1 MAMQE
6 PQAEPSMEEILASIR
21 RIISEE
27 DQPAGV
33 LDLTQAASA
42 TGDEAE
48 DDDIMVFEE
57 PAQAKGPM
65 PAAAPAPVAAP
76 AAAPTP
82 PPLRRAA
89 EPPPARMAIEPEN
102 DVEAILSEPAA
113 HVAADAFGRLA
124 NSVRIAD
131 SPGQSLEGMIRQLV
145 KPMLKEWL
153 DQNLPAIV
161 EAKVEAELDRITR
174 LSR

>member
-27 DQPAGV
+27 DQPVAPGEV
-33 LDLTQAASA
+33 LDLVQPA
-42 TGDEAE
+42 DAE
-48 DDDIMVFEE
+48 PEDDIMVFDE
-57 PAQAKGPM
+57 PVAR
-65 PAAAPAPVAAP
+65 APAPAPAPEAAPQPAPRPAP
-76 AAAPTP
+76 AAVYAPAP
-82 PPLRRAA
+82 A
-89 EPPPARMAIEPEN
+89 PARADEPI
-102 DVEAILSEPAA
+102 VSEPAS
-113 HVAADAFGRLA
+113 HVAAGAFSRLA
-124 NSVRIAD
+124 GSVRVAD
-131 SPGQSLEGMIRQLV
+131 QPGQTLEGMIRQLV

-161 EAKVEAELDRITR
+161 EAKVEAELDRISR